1 MQSDE
6 IIITKVAPRAVEIV
20 RDEHLTKFFRQPV
33 EPIVLPKEA
42 SEAPK
47 PIELTLWQKARLVP
61 YIIHTTW
68 GVLMKNPKTTIT
80 GLVGGLAYVANALL
94 GVVLPSEAIITV
106 TVFLIGLFSKDA
118 ES

>member
-6 IIITKVAPRAVEIV
+6 IIISKVAPRGVEIV
-20 RDEHLTKFFRQPV
+20 RDEHLTKFSRQPI
-33 EPIVLPKEA
+33 EPLEVPTE
-42 SEAPK
+42 

-61 YIIHTTW
+61 FIIHITW

-80 GLVGGLAYVANALL
+80 GLVGGIAYIANALL

>member
-1 MQSDE
+1 MPPTDD
-6 IIITKVAPRAVEIV
+6 IIISKVAPRGVEIA
-20 RDEHLTKFFRQPV
+20 RGEHLTKFSRQPI
-33 EPIVLPKEA
+33 EPMDVPAE
-42 SEAPK
+42 

-61 YIIHTTW
+61 YIIHITW

-80 GLVGGLAYVANALL
+80 GLIGGIAYIVNALL

>member
-1 MQSDE
+1 MSDE
-6 IIITKVAPRAVEIV
+6 LLISKVARRAVEV
-20 RDEHLTKFFRQPV
+20 QRDEHLTQFSRQPI
-33 EPIVLPKEA
+33 EPIDLPI
-42 SEAPK
+42 K
-47 PIELTLWQKARLVP
+47 PIKLTLWQKARLVP
-61 YIIHTTW
+61 YIIHIIW

-80 GLVGGLAYVANALL
+80 GIVGGVAYIVNALL